1 MWTNLKHGL
10 EYAAGGALFLLAATG
25 AVMAL
30 HLFGI
35 VLGETF
41 K

>member
-10 EYAAGGALFLLAATG
+10 EYTAGGALFLLAATG
-25 AVMAL
+25 AIMAL
-30 HLFGI
+30 KLFGI
-35 VLGETF
+35 VLGALF

>member
-1 MWTNLKHGL
+1 MWTNLKQGL

-25 AVMAL
+25 AIMAL
-30 HLFGI
+30 NLFCI
-35 VLGETF
+35 VLEALF